1 MQEEGVNLKK
11 WEEYMHDNFVDMH
24 IIMNFLKEKV
34 LKLENLNT
42 NTIFWQLASYMQD
55 ATVLMLTSG
64 HANIQTM

>member
-1 MQEEGVNLKK
+1 
-11 WEEYMHDNFVDMH
+11 MHDNFVDMH